1 MPTTEYGGFWNRFV
15 AFFIDGIITSMA
27 AGYLGFVLEGFYRA
41 AGGTSEGAGDLGSFL
56 GLILGWLYYAI
67 MESSAKQATLGKIA
81 MGLVVTD
88 KRGNRLTFGRATA
101 RYFAR
106 CLSGIILTIGYIIA
120 AFTEKKEALHD
131 MIAGTI
137 VYQRQPSKAGRIIAV
152 VLANLI
158 KLYGLIFLFGLL
170 TAIVLPSFLHHAN
183 KANDKQSEAKQYIA
197 SMNKGQQDYYV
208 EMAEFSNNISDLG
221 LEIKSETE
229 NYSYNISK
237 VNYSRYV
244 ISTATAKNEQLK
256 SYSGIVYLDD
266 NNTTS
271 MICETDEPSLT
282 APTDEDVYVCPSGS
296 SRIFYSSTNQ
306 NLYQSLYHIWDIL
319 F

>member
-15 AFFIDGIITSMA
+15 AFFIDGIIISMA
-27 AGYLGFVLEGFYRA
+27 ADNLGVVLEGFYRA

-56 GLILGWLYYAI
+56 GLILSWLYYAI

-81 MGLVVTD
+81 IGLVVTD

-106 CLSGIILTIGYIIA
+106 WLSGIILMIGYIIA

-137 VYQRQPSKAGRIIAV
+137 VYQRRPSKAGGIAV
-152 VLANLI
+152 LATFI
-158 KLYGLIFLFGLL
+158 GLIFLLGLL
-170 TAIVLPSFLHHAN
+170 TAIVLPSFLLQAN
-183 KANDKQSEAKQYIA
+183 KAKQSEAKHYIA
-197 SMNKGQQDYYV
+197 SMNKGQQDYYA

-221 LEIKSETE
+221 LGIKSETE

-237 VNYSRYV
+237 VNYSRYI

-266 NNTTS
+266 NTTTS
-271 MICETDEPSLT
+271 MICETEEPSLT
-282 APTDEDVYVCPSGS
+282 APTDFEDVYVCPSGS
-296 SRIFYSSTNQ
+296 SR
-306 NLYQSLYHIWDIL
+306 L
-319 F
+319 

>member
-1 MPTTEYGGFWNRFV
+1 MPTTEYGGFWSRFV

-27 AGYLGFVLEGFYRA
+27 AGYLGVVLEGFYRA

-106 CLSGIILTIGYIIA
+106 WLSGIILMIGYIIA

-137 VYQRQPSKAGRIIAV
+137 VYQRRASKAGRIIAV
-152 VLANLI
+152 LATFI
-158 KLYGLIFLFGLL
+158 GLIFLLGLL
-170 TAIVLPSFLHHAN
+170 TAIGLPSFLLQAN
-183 KANDKQSEAKQYIA
+183 KARQSEAKQYIA
-197 SMNKGQQDYYV
+197 SINKGQQDYYA

-266 NNTTS
+266 NTTTS
-271 MICETDEPSLT
+271 MICETEEPSLT
-282 APTDEDVYVCPSGS
+282 APTDFEDVYVCPSGS
-296 SRIFYSSTNQ
+296 SR
-306 NLYQSLYHIWDIL
+306 L
-319 F
+319 

>member
-15 AFFIDGIITSMA
+15 AFFIDGIIISMA
-27 AGYLGFVLEGFYRA
+27 ADNLGVVLEGFYRA
-41 AGGTSEGAGDLGSFL
+41 AGGTSEGAGVLGFCL
-56 GLILGWLYYAI
+56 GLILGWLYSAI

-88 KRGNRLTFGRATA
+88 ERGNRLTFGRATA
-101 RYFAR
+101 RSFAKWLFGFG
-106 CLSGIILTIGYIIA
+106 CIIA

-137 VYQRQPSKAGRIIAV
+137 VYQRQPPKAGRIIAV

-158 KLYGLIFLFGLL
+158 KLYGLIFLLGLL
-170 TAIVLPSFLHHAN
+170 TAIVLPSFLLQAN
-183 KANDKQSEAKQYIA
+183 KAKQSEAKHYIA
-197 SMNKGQQDYYV
+197 SMNKGQQDYYA
-208 EMAEFSNNISDLG
+208 EMAEFSNKISDLG

-266 NNTTS
+266 NTTTS
-271 MICETDEPSLT
+271 MICETEEPSLT
-282 APTDEDVYVCPSGS
+282 APTDFEDVYVCPSGS
-296 SRIFYSSTNQ
+296 SR
-306 NLYQSLYHIWDIL
+306 L
-319 F
+319 

>member
-56 GLILGWLYYAI
+56 GLILSWLYYAI

-81 MGLVVTD
+81 IGLVVTD

-106 CLSGIILTIGYIIA
+106 WLSGIILMIGYIIA

-137 VYQRQPSKAGRIIAV
+137 VYQRRPSKAGGIAV
-152 VLANLI
+152 LATFI
-158 KLYGLIFLFGLL
+158 GLIFLLGLL
-170 TAIVLPSFLHHAN
+170 TAIVLPSFLLQAN
-183 KANDKQSEAKQYIA
+183 KAKQSEAKHYIA
-197 SMNKGQQDYYV
+197 SMNKGQQDYYA

-221 LEIKSETE
+221 LGIKSETE

-237 VNYSRYV
+237 VNYSRYI

-266 NNTTS
+266 NTTTS
-271 MICETDEPSLT
+271 MICETEEPSLT
-282 APTDEDVYVCPSGS
+282 APTDFEDVYVCPSGS
-296 SRIFYSSTNQ
+296 SR
-306 NLYQSLYHIWDIL
+306 L
-319 F
+319 

>member
-15 AFFIDGIITSMA
+15 AFFIDGIIISMA
-27 AGYLGFVLEGFYRA
+27 ADNLGVVLEGFYRA

-101 RYFAR
+101 RYFAKW
-106 CLSGIILTIGYIIA
+106 LSGIILMIGYIIA

-158 KLYGLIFLFGLL
+158 KLYGLIFLLGLL
-170 TAIVLPSFLHHAN
+170 TAIVLPSFLLQAN
-183 KANDKQSEAKQYIA
+183 KAKQSEAKQYIA
-197 SMNKGQQDYYV
+197 SMNKGQQDYYA
-208 EMAEFSNNISDLG
+208 EMAEFSNKISDLG

-266 NNTTS
+266 NTTTS
-271 MICETDEPSLT
+271 MICETEEPSLT
-282 APTDEDVYVCPSGS
+282 APTDFEDVYVCPSGS
-296 SRIFYSSTNQ
+296 SR
-306 NLYQSLYHIWDIL
+306 L
-319 F
+319 

>member
-15 AFFIDGIITSMA
+15 AFFIDGIIISMA
-27 AGYLGFVLEGFYRA
+27 ADNLGVVLEGFYRA

-56 GLILGWLYYAI
+56 GLILSWLYYAI

-81 MGLVVTD
+81 IGLVVTD

-106 CLSGIILTIGYIIA
+106 WLSGIILMIGYIIA

-137 VYQRQPSKAGRIIAV
+137 VYQRQPPKAGRIIAV

-158 KLYGLIFLFGLL
+158 KLYGLIFLLGLL
-170 TAIVLPSFLHHAN
+170 TAIVLPSFLLQAN
-183 KANDKQSEAKQYIA
+183 KAKQSEAKQYIA
-197 SMNKGQQDYYV
+197 SMNKGQQDYYA
-208 EMAEFSNNISDLG
+208 EMAEFSNKISDLG

-266 NNTTS
+266 NTTTS
-271 MICETDEPSLT
+271 MICETEEPSLT
-282 APTDEDVYVCPSGS
+282 APTDFEDVYVCPSGS
-296 SRIFYSSTNQ
+296 SR
-306 NLYQSLYHIWDIL
+306 L
-319 F
+319 

>member
-1 MPTTEYGGFWNRFV
+1 MPTTEYGGFWNRF
-15 AFFIDGIITSMA
+15 AASFIDGIITSI
-27 AGYLGFVLEGFYRA
+27 GSGILGGVLGGFYGA
-41 AGGTSEGAGDLGSFL
+41 AGGTSEGTLVLVFCLCFIFS
-56 GLILGWLYYAI
+56 WLYSAI

-106 CLSGIILTIGYIIA
+106 WLSGIILMIGYIIA

-152 VLANLI
+152 VLASFI
-158 KLYGLIFLFGLL
+158 GLIFLLSIL
-170 TAIVLPSFLHHAN
+170 IVLPSFLPQAN
-183 KANDKQSEAKQYIA
+183 NDKQSEAKQYIA
-197 SMNKGQQDYYV
+197 SMNKGQQDYYA
-208 EMAEFSNNISDLG
+208 EMAEFSNKISDLG
-221 LEIKSETE
+221 LGIKSETE

-266 NNTTS
+266 NTTTS
-271 MICETDEPSLT
+271 MICETEEPSLT
-282 APTDEDVYVCPSGS
+282 APTDFEDVYVCPSGS
-296 SRIFYSSTNQ
+296 SR
-306 NLYQSLYHIWDIL
+306 L
-319 F
+319 

>member
-1 MPTTEYGGFWNRFV
+1 MSTTKYGDFWNRF
-15 AFFIDGIITSMA
+15 AASFIDGIITSMV
-27 AGYLGFVLEGFYRA
+27 GGILGGVLGGFYGA
-41 AGGTSEGAGDLGSFL
+41 AGGTSEGAGVLGFCL
-56 GLILGWLYYAI
+56 GLILGWLYSAI

-101 RYFAR
+101 RYFAKW
-106 CLSGIILTIGYIIA
+106 LSGIILMIGYIIA

-137 VYQRQPSKAGRIIAV
+137 VYQRQPPKAGRIIAV

-158 KLYGLIFLFGLL
+158 KLYGLIFLLGLL
-170 TAIVLPSFLHHAN
+170 TAIVLPSFLLQAN
-183 KANDKQSEAKQYIA
+183 KAKQSEAKHYIA
-197 SMNKGQQDYYV
+197 SMNKGQQDYYA
-208 EMAEFSNNISDLG
+208 EMAEFSNKISDLG

-237 VNYSRYV
+237 VNYSRYI

-266 NNTTS
+266 NTTTS
-271 MICETDEPSLT
+271 MICETEEPSLT
-282 APTDEDVYVCPSGS
+282 APTDFEDVYVCPSGS
-296 SRIFYSSTNQ
+296 SR
-306 NLYQSLYHIWDIL
+306 L
-319 F
+319 

>member
-15 AFFIDGIITSMA
+15 AFFIDGIIISMA
-27 AGYLGFVLEGFYRA
+27 ADNLGVVLEGFYRA

-106 CLSGIILTIGYIIA
+106 WLSGIILMIGYIIA

-137 VYQRQPSKAGRIIAV
+137 VYQRRPSKAGGIIAV
-152 VLANLI
+152 VLASFI
-158 KLYGLIFLFGLL
+158 GLIFLLSIL
-170 TAIVLPSFLHHAN
+170 IAIVS
-183 KANDKQSEAKQYIA
+183 
-197 SMNKGQQDYYV
+197 
-208 EMAEFSNNISDLG
+208 
-221 LEIKSETE
+221 
-229 NYSYNISK
+229 
-237 VNYSRYV
+237 
-244 ISTATAKNEQLK
+244 
-256 SYSGIVYLDD
+256 
-266 NNTTS
+266 
-271 MICETDEPSLT
+271 
-282 APTDEDVYVCPSGS
+282 
-296 SRIFYSSTNQ
+296 
-306 NLYQSLYHIWDIL
+306 
-319 F
+319 

>member
-81 MGLVVTD
+81 IGLVVTD

-106 CLSGIILTIGYIIA
+106 WLSGIILMIGYIIA

-137 VYQRQPSKAGRIIAV
+137 VYQRRPSKAGGIITV
-152 VLANLI
+152 VLANFI
-158 KLYGLIFLFGLL
+158 GLIFLLSIL
-170 TAIVLPSFLHHAN
+170 IAIVS
-183 KANDKQSEAKQYIA
+183 
-197 SMNKGQQDYYV
+197 
-208 EMAEFSNNISDLG
+208 
-221 LEIKSETE
+221 
-229 NYSYNISK
+229 
-237 VNYSRYV
+237 
-244 ISTATAKNEQLK
+244 
-256 SYSGIVYLDD
+256 
-266 NNTTS
+266 
-271 MICETDEPSLT
+271 
-282 APTDEDVYVCPSGS
+282 
-296 SRIFYSSTNQ
+296 Q
-306 NLYQSLYHIWDIL
+306 N
-319 F
+319 

>member
-1 MPTTEYGGFWNRFV
+1 MPTTEYGGFWSRFV

-27 AGYLGFVLEGFYRA
+27 AGYLGVVLEGFYRA

-88 KRGNRLTFGRATA
+88 ERGNRLTFGRATA
-101 RYFAR
+101 RSFAKWLFGFG
-106 CLSGIILTIGYIIA
+106 CIIA

-137 VYQRQPSKAGRIIAV
+137 VYQRQPPKAGRIIAV

-158 KLYGLIFLFGLL
+158 KLYGLIFLLGLL
-170 TAIVLPSFLHHAN
+170 TAIVLPSFLLQAN
-183 KANDKQSEAKQYIA
+183 KAKQSEAKHYIA
-197 SMNKGQQDYYV
+197 SMNKGQQDYYA

-221 LEIKSETE
+221 LGIKSETE

-237 VNYSRYV
+237 VNYSRYI

-266 NNTTS
+266 NTTTS
-271 MICETDEPSLT
+271 MICETEEPSLT
-282 APTDEDVYVCPSGS
+282 APTDFEDVYVCPSGS
-296 SRIFYSSTNQ
+296 SR
-306 NLYQSLYHIWDIL
+306 L
-319 F
+319 

>member
-56 GLILGWLYYAI
+56 GLILSWLYYAI

-81 MGLVVTD
+81 IGLVVTD

-106 CLSGIILTIGYIIA
+106 WLSGIILMIGYIIA

-137 VYQRQPSKAGRIIAV
+137 VYQRQPPKAGRIIAV

-158 KLYGLIFLFGLL
+158 KLYGLIFLLGLL
-170 TAIVLPSFLHHAN
+170 TAIVLPSFLLQAN
-183 KANDKQSEAKQYIA
+183 KAKQSEAKQYIA
-197 SMNKGQQDYYV
+197 SMNKGQQDYYA
-208 EMAEFSNNISDLG
+208 EMAEFSNKISDLG

-266 NNTTS
+266 NTTTS
-271 MICETDEPSLT
+271 MICETEEPSLT
-282 APTDEDVYVCPSGS
+282 APTDFEDVYVCPSGS
-296 SRIFYSSTNQ
+296 SR
-306 NLYQSLYHIWDIL
+306 L
-319 F
+319 

>member
-41 AGGTSEGAGDLGSFL
+41 AGGTSEAAGDLGSFL

-88 KRGNRLTFGRATA
+88 ERDNRLTFGRATA
-101 RYFAR
+101 RYFAKW
-106 CLSGIILTIGYIIA
+106 LSGMILMIGYIIA
-120 AFTEKKEALHD
+120 VFTEKKQALHD
-131 MIAGTI
+131 MIAGSI
-137 VYQRQPSKAGRIIAV
+137 IYQRRPSKAGGIIAV
-152 VLANLI
+152 VLASFI
-158 KLYGLIFLFGLL
+158 GLIFLLSIL
-170 TAIVLPSFLHHAN
+170 IVLPSFLPQAN
-183 KANDKQSEAKQYIA
+183 KAKQSEAKQYIA
-197 SMNKGQQDYYV
+197 SMNKGQQAYYV

-221 LEIKSETE
+221 LGIKSETE

-256 SYSGIVYLDD
+256 SYSSIVYLDD
-266 NNTTS
+266 NTTTS

-282 APTDEDVYVCPSGS
+282 APADFEYVYVCPSGS
-296 SRIFYSSTNQ
+296 SR
-306 NLYQSLYHIWDIL
+306 L
-319 F
+319 

>member
-15 AFFIDGIITSMA
+15 AFFIDGIIISMA
-27 AGYLGFVLEGFYRA
+27 ADNLGVVLEGFYRA
-41 AGGTSEGAGDLGSFL
+41 AGGTSEGAGDLGFFL

-106 CLSGIILTIGYIIA
+106 WLSGIILMIGYIIA
-120 AFTEKKEALHD
+120 AFAGKKEALHD

-137 VYQRQPSKAGRIIAV
+137 VYQRRPSKAGGIAV
-152 VLANLI
+152 LATFI
-158 KLYGLIFLFGLL
+158 GLIFLLGLL
-170 TAIVLPSFLHHAN
+170 TAIVLPSFLLQAN
-183 KANDKQSEAKQYIA
+183 KAKQSEAKHYIA
-197 SMNKGQQDYYV
+197 SMNKGQQDYYA

-221 LEIKSETE
+221 LGIKSETE

-266 NNTTS
+266 NTTTS

-282 APTDEDVYVCPSGS
+282 APTDFEDVYVCPSGS
-296 SRIFYSSTNQ
+296 SR
-306 NLYQSLYHIWDIL
+306 L
-319 F
+319 